1 MIKKIKF
8 QGGFFTDETELE
20 LFKNED
26 RISILYGKNGSGK
39 STISNAVR
47 KAKGDRVEDIVNAT
61 VYDQNGSEF
70 IDTKC
75 VHVFNEDYVNSRVK
89 NPR

>member
-47 KAKGDRVEDIVNAT
+47 KAKGDIVEDIVNAT

-75 VHVFNEDYVNSRVK
+75 VHVFNEDYVN
-89 NPR
+89 